1 MINIGNYSFEGPYSN
16 VGYLQNRSGVYVILS
31 ASNHVVDV
39 GESATVKDRIENHDR
54 KFCWQR
60 HGECSL
66 SRNCDANTLRL
77 AENDNITEGGFGPF
91 FLPVFFSCFFVF
103 FVASFSL
110 LFNERFY
117 Q

>member
-60 HGECSL
+60 HGGSQAAVLYTPNRQQSGRMLIEQE
-66 SRNCDANTLRL
+66 LRRKY
-77 AENDNITEGGFGPF
+77 APPCGK
-91 FLPVFFSCFFVF
+91 
-103 FVASFSL
+103 
-110 LFNERFY
+110 R
-117 Q
+117 